1 MKKIINFLLVFYY
14 LFSFSVVAFEYN
26 PNTHLQLDPEI
37 SIGQLDNGLTYYV
50 YENEEPEDVAYLRL
64 VIRAGSLQEDED
76 QQGLAHFVEHMAF
89 NGSANFDFGE
99 IINFLESIGM
109 EYGPHLNAST
119 GYDNT
124 IYNLKIPTD
133 DPAII
138 KKSMLVLADFAG
150 EVSFKEQA
158 FKNERKVVV
167 EEWRESLGSSERQR
181 EKLIKIHF
189 ANSKYAERKPIGKVD
204 IIKTFESQRARD
216 FYYEWY
222 RPELMAVIA
231 IGDFEKEHIVS
242 LIKEHFSSLTNP
254 TQGRPREVYSV
265 PLTTKDSVHFVTDI
279 EETTTLLR
287 VLFNH
292 KAKLFRTQRDFR
304 DDVILGM
311 YLNLLNQRLSE
322 IALQKDPPFVV
333 ARIYD
338 DQLTLKNT
346 QYTLAFIPLN
356 NDFER
361 GFEAILTEIERV
373 RQHGFLNSELERIKD
388 DYLSY
393 YQKIYDN
400 RNDQDSTFFLEDFI
414 DRFVSKEAI
423 TSIVFDYELIKAI
436 LPTITTKDLKTI
448 TDQWFLDEGRKI
460 VITAPE
466 TSLDSLP
473 TPDDLLALLN
483 QSSQNQLVAYKE
495 DDVVQRSLIEV
506 LPVPSKIIYEK
517 YHKQLDTTE
526 WRLANGVRVVLKS
539 TNFKKNSITF
549 SAQSPGGTSLVS
561 DEFFVSADKAIE
573 VVTYSGVGS
582 FNTIELNKKLSGKN
596 LSIEPKIFSLS
607 EGMSGSSTIE
617 DLPTLFELIYLY
629 FTVPRFDND
638 DFENYKNSKRE
649 MLLDRQLDPEEVFSD
664 LYISKLYENHYRV
677 RPWTIELLEE
687 VDYEQA
693 FQFYQERFDNAGDFT
708 FYFVGSFDLKTVK
721 PLVETYLGGLPSTF
735 KRENWKNRNVDY
747 FRGIHSDTLRMG
759 LEPKST
765 TYLIYTGPFAYNIR
779 NRLNFYAMEKML
791 NIRLKETVREKIG
804 GVYSIGAYGW
814 KNKYPNQSYV
824 FIISFNSDP
833 DQQKKIIEAIEQE
846 IENLQENGFGQS
858 YLDKVNKQMLQEYRE
873 EYKSNNFWL
882 SIFQYYDWIK
892 EPYSN
897 IYRVEQLHQQR
908 TLKEI
913 VNLARKTFLKRNY
926 MFLTHLPE

>member
-1 MKKIINFLLVFYY
+1 MKKIINLLLVFYS
-14 LFSFSVVAFEYN
+14 LFSLNVVALEYN
-26 PNTHLQLDPEI
+26 PNTPLQFDPEI
-37 SIGQLDNGLTYYV
+37 ATGQLDNGLIYYV
-50 YENEEPEDVAYLRL
+50 YENEEPEDVAYLHL

-89 NGSANFDFGE
+89 NGSANFDSGE

-119 GYDNT
+119 GYDET
-124 IYNLKIPTD
+124 IYKLKIPTD

-158 FKNERKVVV
+158 FENERKVVV
-167 EEWRESLGSSERQR
+167 EEWRQSLGSSERQS

-189 ANSKYAERKPIGKVD
+189 ANSRYAERRPIGKVD
-204 IIKTFESQRARD
+204 LIKTFEPQRARD

-231 IGDFEKEHIVS
+231 IGDFEKENIVS

-254 TQGRPREVYSV
+254 TQARPREVYSV
-265 PLTTKDSVHFVTDI
+265 PLTTKDSVHFVTDT
-279 EETTTLLR
+279 EETTTLLK

-292 KAKLFRTQRDFR
+292 KAKLFRTQGDFR
-304 DDVILGM
+304 DDVILWM
-311 YLNLLNQRLSE
+311 YLDLLNQRLSE
-322 IALQKDPPFVV
+322 IALQKDPPFV
-333 ARIYD
+333 AAGIYD
-338 DQLTLKNT
+338 DQLTPKNT

-356 NDFER
+356 DDFKR

-373 RQHGFLNSELERIKD
+373 RQYGFLNSELKRIKD

-400 RNDQDSTFFLEDFI
+400 RDDQDSTFFLEDFI
-414 DRFVSKEAI
+414 DRFISKEAI

-436 LPTITTKDLKTI
+436 LPTITTEDLKTI

-460 VITAPE
+460 VIIAPE
-466 TSLDSLP
+466 KNLDSLP
-473 TPDDLLALLN
+473 TPDDLLTLLN
-483 QSSQNQLVAYKE
+483 QSSQNQLAAYEE
-495 DDVVQRSLIEV
+495 DDVVQRPLLEV
-506 LPVPSKIIYEK
+506 SPVPSKIIYEK

-526 WRLANGVRVVLKS
+526 WRLANGVRVILKP
-539 TNFKKNSITF
+539 TDYKKNSIMF
-549 SAQSPGGTSLVS
+549 SAQSPGGTSLAS

-582 FNTIELNKKLSGKN
+582 FNAIELNKKLSGKN
-596 LSIEPKIFSLS
+596 LSIAPKIFSLS
-607 EGMSGSSTIE
+607 QGMSGSSTIE
-617 DLPTLFELIYLY
+617 DLSTLFELIYLY
-629 FTVPRFDND
+629 FTAPRFDED
-638 DFENYKNSKRE
+638 DFENYKNSERE
-649 MLLDRQLDPEEVFSD
+649 MLLDQQLDPEEVFSD
-664 LYISKLYENHYRV
+664 LYISKLYDNHYRV

-687 VDYEQA
+687 IDYEQA

-708 FYFVGSFDLKTVK
+708 FYFVGSFDLKTIK
-721 PLVETYLGGLPSTF
+721 PLVETYLGGLPNTF
-735 KRENWKNRNVDY
+735 KRENWKDRNVDY
-747 FRGIHSDTLRMG
+747 FRGMHSNTLRMG

-791 NIRLKETVREKIG
+791 NIRLKESVREKIG

-814 KNKYPNQSYV
+814 KDKYPNQSYV

-833 DQQKKIIEAIEQE
+833 ERQEEIIEAIEKE
-846 IENLQENGFGQS
+846 VENLQENGLGQS
-858 YLDKVNKQMLQEYRE
+858 YLDKVNKQMLQEYQE
-873 EYKSNNFWL
+873 EYKTNDFWL
-882 SIFQYYDWIK
+882 STFQFYDWIK

-913 VNLARKTFLKRNY
+913 VNLARKTFIKRNY

>member
-14 LFSFSVVAFEYN
+14 LFCFSVVALEYN
-26 PNTHLQLDPEI
+26 SNTILQMDPEI
-37 SIGQLDNGLTYYV
+37 ATGQLDNGLTYYV

-64 VIRAGSLQEDED
+64 VIKAGSLQEDED

-89 NGSANFDFGE
+89 NGSLNFDSGE

-109 EYGPHLNAST
+109 EYGAHLNAST
-119 GYDNT
+119 GYDKT
-124 IYNLKIPTD
+124 IYKLKIPTD
-133 DPAII
+133 DQKII
-138 KKSMLVLADFAG
+138 KKSILVLADFAG
-150 EVSFKEQA
+150 KVSFKEQA
-158 FKNERKVVV
+158 FENERKVVV
-167 EEWRESLGSSERQR
+167 EEWRASLGSTERQR
-181 EKLIKIHF
+181 EKLIKINF
-189 ANSKYAERKPIGKVD
+189 ANSKYAVRKPIGKVD
-204 IIKTFESQRARD
+204 LIKTFEPQRARD

-231 IGDFEKEHIVS
+231 IGDFEKENIVS
-242 LIKEHFSSLTNP
+242 LINEHFSSLTNP

-265 PLTTKDSVHFVTDI
+265 PLTTKDSVYFVTDT
-279 EETTTLLR
+279 EETTTLVR

-292 KAKLFRTQRDFR
+292 KTKLFRTQGDFR
-304 DDVILGM
+304 DNVVLGI
-311 YLNLLNQRLSE
+311 YLDLLNQRLSE
-322 IALQKDPPFVV
+322 IALQKDPPFV
-333 ARIYD
+333 AAGIYE
-338 DQLTLKNT
+338 DQLTPKNT

-361 GFEAILTEIERV
+361 GFEAMLTEIERV

-400 RNDQDSTFFLEDFI
+400 RDDQDSTFFLQDFV
-414 DRFVSKEAI
+414 DRFVNKEAI

-436 LPTITTKDLKTI
+436 LLTITIEDLKTI
-448 TDQWFLDEGRKI
+448 TDKWFLDAGRKI

-466 TSLDSLP
+466 KNIDSLP
-473 TPDDLLALLN
+473 APDDLLALLN
-483 QSSQNQLVAYKE
+483 QSSQNQLAVYEE
-495 DDVVQRSLIEV
+495 DDVVQRPLLEV
-506 LPVPSKIIYEK
+506 SPVPSKIIYEK

-526 WRLANGVRVVLKS
+526 WHLANGVRVILKP
-539 TNFKKNSITF
+539 TDFKKNSVRF

-561 DEFFVSADKAIE
+561 DEFFVSADKAID
-573 VVTYSGVGS
+573 VVIYSGVGS

-607 EGMSGSSTIE
+607 EGMSGSSTTE
-617 DLPTLFELIYLY
+617 DLSTLFELIYLY
-629 FTVPRFDND
+629 FTAPRFDDD
-638 DFENYKNSKRE
+638 DFENYKKRERE

-664 LYISKLYENHYRV
+664 LYISKLYNNHYRV
-677 RPWTIELLEE
+677 RPWTLELLEE

-708 FYFVGSFDLKTVK
+708 FYFVGSFDLKMIK
-721 PLVETYLGGLPSTF
+721 PLVERYLGGLPSTF
-735 KRENWKNRNVDY
+735 KRENWKDRNVDY
-747 FRGIHSDTLRMG
+747 FRGIHSDTLKMG

-779 NRLNFYAMEKML
+779 NRLNFYAMQKML
-791 NIRLKETVREKIG
+791 NIRLNETVREKIG
-804 GVYSIGAYGW
+804 GVYSIGAYGS
-814 KNKYPNQSYV
+814 KAKYPNQSYA
-824 FIISFNSDP
+824 FIIYFNSDP
-833 DQQKKIIEAIEQE
+833 ERQEEIIEVIEQE
-846 IENLQENGFGQS
+846 IENLQEKGFGQS

-873 EYKSNNFWL
+873 EYKTNDFWL
-882 SIFQYYDWIK
+882 STFQFYDWIK
-892 EPYSN
+892 EPYLN

>member
-1 MKKIINFLLVFYY
+1 MKKIINFLLVFYC
-14 LFSFSVVAFEYN
+14 LFSFSVVALEYN
-26 PNTHLQLDPEI
+26 PNTPLQFDPEI
-37 SIGQLDNGLTYYV
+37 ATGQLDNGLIYYV
-50 YENEEPEDVAYLRL
+50 YENEEPENVAYLHL

-89 NGSANFDFGE
+89 NGSANFDSGE

-119 GYDNT
+119 GYDET
-124 IYNLKIPTD
+124 IYKLKIPTD

-158 FKNERKVVV
+158 FENERKVVV
-167 EEWRESLGSSERQR
+167 EEWRQSLGSSERQS

-189 ANSKYAERKPIGKVD
+189 ANSRYAERRPIGKVD
-204 IIKTFESQRARD
+204 LIKTFEPQRARD

-231 IGDFEKEHIVS
+231 IGDFEKENIVS

-254 TQGRPREVYSV
+254 TQARPREVYSV
-265 PLTTKDSVHFVTDI
+265 PLTTKDSVHFVTDT
-279 EETTTLLR
+279 EETTTLLK

-292 KAKLFRTQRDFR
+292 KAKLFRTQGDFR
-304 DDVILGM
+304 DDVILWM
-311 YLNLLNQRLSE
+311 YLDLLNQRLSE
-322 IALQKDPPFVV
+322 IALQKDPPFV
-333 ARIYD
+333 AAGIYD
-338 DQLTLKNT
+338 DQLTPKNT

-356 NDFER
+356 DDFKR

-373 RQHGFLNSELERIKD
+373 RQYGFLNSELKRIKD

-400 RNDQDSTFFLEDFI
+400 RDDQDSTFFLEDFI
-414 DRFVSKEAI
+414 DRFISKEAI
-423 TSIVFDYELIKAI
+423 TSIVFDYELIKAM
-436 LPTITTKDLKTI
+436 LPTITTEDLKTI

-460 VITAPE
+460 VIIAPE
-466 TSLDSLP
+466 KNLDSLP
-473 TPDDLLALLN
+473 TPDDLLTLLN
-483 QSSQNQLVAYKE
+483 QSSQNQLAAYEE
-495 DDVVQRSLIEV
+495 DDVVQRPLLEV
-506 LPVPSKIIYEK
+506 SPVPSKIIYEK

-526 WRLANGVRVVLKS
+526 WWLANGVRVILKP
-539 TNFKKNSITF
+539 TDYKKNSIMF
-549 SAQSPGGTSLVS
+549 SAQSPGGTSLAS

-582 FNTIELNKKLSGKN
+582 FNAIELNKKLSGKN
-596 LSIEPKIFSLS
+596 LSIKPKIFSLS
-607 EGMSGSSTIE
+607 ECMSGSSTIE
-617 DLPTLFELIYLY
+617 DLSTLFELIYLY
-629 FTVPRFDND
+629 FTAPRFDED
-638 DFENYKNSKRE
+638 DFENYKNSERE
-649 MLLDRQLDPEEVFSD
+649 MLLDQQLDPEEVFSD
-664 LYISKLYENHYRV
+664 LYISKLYDNHYRV

-687 VDYEQA
+687 IDYEQA

-708 FYFVGSFDLKTVK
+708 FYFVGSFDLKTIK
-721 PLVETYLGGLPSTF
+721 PLVETYLGGLPNTF
-735 KRENWKNRNVDY
+735 KRENWKDRNVDY
-747 FRGIHSDTLRMG
+747 FRGMHSNTLRMG

-791 NIRLKETVREKIG
+791 NIRLKESVREKIG

-814 KNKYPNQSYV
+814 KDKYPNQSYV

-833 DQQKKIIEAIEQE
+833 ERQEEIIEAIEKE
-846 IENLQENGFGQS
+846 VENLQENGLGQS
-858 YLDKVNKQMLQEYRE
+858 YLDKVNKQMLQEYQE
-873 EYKSNNFWL
+873 EYKTNDFWL
-882 SIFQYYDWIK
+882 STFQFYDWIK

-913 VNLARKTFLKRNY
+913 VNLARKTFIKRNY
-926 MFLTHLPE
+926 MLLTHLPE

>member
-1 MKKIINFLLVFYY
+1 MKKLLLAAYFIFTLDVFA
-14 LFSFSVVAFEYN
+14 LEYN
-26 PNTHLQLDPEI
+26 PNTPLKLDPEI
-37 SIGQLDNGLTYYV
+37 AAGQLDNGLTYYV
-50 YENEEPEDVAYLRL
+50 YENDEPEDVAYLRL

-89 NGSANFDFGE
+89 NGSANFDSGE
-99 IINFLESIGM
+99 IINFFESIGM

-119 GYDNT
+119 GYDET
-124 IYNLKIPTD
+124 IYYLKIPTD
-133 DPAII
+133 NPAHI

-158 FKNERKVVV
+158 FENERKVVV
-167 EEWRESLGSSERQR
+167 EEWRASLGSSERQL
-181 EKLIKIHF
+181 EKLIQISF
-189 ANSKYAERKPIGKVD
+189 ENSKYALRNPIGKVD
-204 IIKTFESQRARD
+204 LIKTFDPQRARD

-231 IGDFEKEHIVS
+231 IGDFEKENIVS
-242 LIKEHFSSLTNP
+242 LIKEHFSSLINP

-265 PLTTKDSVHFVTDI
+265 PLTTKDSVHFVTDT
-279 EETTTLLR
+279 EETTTLLQ

-292 KAKLFRTQRDFR
+292 KAKLFRTQGDFR
-304 DDVILGM
+304 DYVVRDI
-311 YLNLLNQRLSE
+311 YLYLLNQRLSE
-322 IALQKDPPFVV
+322 IALQKDPPFV
-333 ARIYD
+333 AAGIYD

-356 NDFER
+356 EDLER
-361 GFEAILTEIERV
+361 GLQAILTEIERV

-393 YQKIYDN
+393 YQEMYDN
-400 RNDQDSTFFLEDFI
+400 RDDQDSTFFLEDFI

-436 LPTITTKDLKTI
+436 LPTITTEDLKTI

-466 TSLDSLP
+466 KNLDSLP
-473 TPDDLLALLN
+473 TSDDLLSLLN
-483 QSSQNQLVAYKE
+483 QSSQNKLAVYEE
-495 DDVVQRSLIEV
+495 DDVTQRPLLEV
-506 LPVPSKIIYEK
+506 SPVPSKIIYEK

-526 WRLANGVRVVLKS
+526 WRLANGVRVILKP
-539 TNFKKNSITF
+539 TDFKKNSITF
-549 SAQSPGGTSLVS
+549 SAQSPGGTSLAS
-561 DEFFVSADKAIE
+561 DELFVSADKAIDA
-573 VVTYSGVGS
+573 VTYSGVGS
-582 FNTIELNKKLSGKN
+582 FNAVELGKKLSGKN
-596 LSIEPKIFSLS
+596 LSIEPKIFSRS
-607 EGMSGSSTIE
+607 EGMSGSSTVE

-629 FTVPRFDND
+629 FTAPRFDDD
-638 DFENYKNSKRE
+638 DFENYKNSVRE

-664 LYISKLYENHYRV
+664 LYISKLYDNHYRV
-677 RPWTIELLEE
+677 RPWTPELLEE
-687 VDYEQA
+687 VDYERA
-693 FQFYQERFDNAGDFT
+693 FQFYKERFDNAGDFT
-708 FYFVGSFDLKTVK
+708 FYFVGSFDLETVR

-735 KRENWKNRNVDY
+735 KRENWKDRDVDY
-747 FRGIHSDTLRMG
+747 FRGIHADTLRMG

-779 NRLNFYAMEKML
+779 NRLNFYAIEKML
-791 NIRLKETVREKIG
+791 NIRLNETVREKIG

-814 KNKYPNQSYV
+814 KVKYPNQSYV

-833 DQQKKIIEAIEQE
+833 ERQEEIIEAIEQE

-858 YLDKVNKQMLQEYRE
+858 YLDKVNKQMLQKYQE
-873 EYKSNNFWL
+873 EYKTNDFWIWNL
-882 SIFQYYDWIK
+882 EFYDWIK

-897 IYRVEQLHQQR
+897 IYSKEQLHQQR

-913 VNLARKTFLKRNY
+913 VNLARKTFIKRNY